1 MTDKDKE
8 VRVTETSNI
17 MSKPKADTA
26 FRIMLIITIVLQ
38 LAVALCFCVQK
49 QGFHYDENYSYYSS
63 NVTYG
68 LNLVKRKLY
77 FRGIPY
83 YSGKGL

>member
-1 MTDKDKE
+1 MTNKDKE

-63 NVTYG
+63 NVT
-68 LNLVKRKLY
+68 
-77 FRGIPY
+77 
-83 YSGKGL
+83 